1 MVAAS
6 VSRTLK
12 EGAAIE
18 IVLSVK
24 TNGELVHVSYNEDTQ
39 LWIISSSKSVV
50 LARNSGD
57 VAAHKANRK
66 GDPEVKLARTLA
78 TLWFKHLETL
88 SDDEISSLK
97 ADIANKT
104 LVGEMVCKGEYK
116 DLVEYDKRQFIFHA
130 VVEND
135 SPALCYLPEDA
146 DALVTKH
153 KLQFVRTTSLGIFSQ
168 WKSLGTALKEAIRRA
183 QEAGIS
189 ASDEG
194 AVFTFVKRTSDPLT
208 KVKDE
213 VVSLGQVTS
222 LEYLGV

>member
-88 SDDEISSLK
+88 SDDEIS
-97 ADIANKT
+97 
-104 LVGEMVCKGEYK
+104 
-116 DLVEYDKRQFIFHA
+116 
-130 VVEND
+130 
-135 SPALCYLPEDA
+135 
-146 DALVTKH
+146 
-153 KLQFVRTTSLGIFSQ
+153 
-168 WKSLGTALKEAIRRA
+168 
-183 QEAGIS
+183 
-189 ASDEG
+189 
-194 AVFTFVKRTSDPLT
+194 
-208 KVKDE
+208 
-213 VVSLGQVTS
+213 
-222 LEYLGV
+222 